1 MAVVWLYVV
10 LVALCWGGWPLVS
23 RSAGGTGTAGSL
35 VILVAALVPVGLAA
49 YWEGGALPAPH
60 AAGRL
65 AVAGV
70 LNGAGLVAFHL
81 VTIRR
86 DVEVSSLVPVI
97 DTAMLLVTALGG
109 ILFFA
114 EALTLQKGI
123 GVALLVAGIYLLRP
137 GAA

>member
-1 MAVVWLYVV
+1 MAIVWLYVV

-23 RSAGGTGTAGSL
+23 RSAGGTGAAGSL
-35 VILVAALVPVGLAA
+35 VILLAALVPVGLAA
-49 YWEGGALPAPH
+49 YWESGALPAPH
-60 AAGRL
+60 AAARL

-81 VTIRR
+81 LTIRR
-86 DVEVSSLVPVI
+86 DVEVSSVVPVV
-97 DTAMLLVTALGG
+97 DTAMLLVTAAGG

-114 EALTLQKGI
+114 EAVTLQKGV

>member
-1 MAVVWLYVV
+1 MAMVWLYVV

-23 RSAGGTGTAGSL
+23 RSAGETGAAGSF
-35 VILVAALVPVGLAA
+35 VILLVALVPAGLAA
-49 YWEGGALPAPH
+49 FWEGGGLPAPH

-81 VTIRR
+81 LTIRR
-86 DVEVSSLVPVI
+86 DVEVSSVVPVV
-97 DTAMLLVTALGG
+97 DTAMLLVTAAGG

-114 EALTLQKGI
+114 EAVTLQKGV

>member
-1 MAVVWLYVV
+1 MPMVWLQVV

-23 RSAGGTGTAGSL
+23 RSAGGTGAAGSL
-35 VILVAALVPVGLAA
+35 VILLAALVPVGLAA

-60 AAGRL
+60 AAARL

-123 GVALLVAGIYLLRP
+123 GVALLVTGIYLLRP

>member
-1 MAVVWLYVV
+1 MALVWLYVV

-23 RSAGGTGTAGSL
+23 RSAGETGAGGSL
-35 VILVAALVPVGLAA
+35 VILLGALVPVGIAA
-49 YWEGGALPAPH
+49 AWEGGGLAAPH
-60 AAGRL
+60 ALARL
-65 AVAGV
+65 ALAGV

-81 VTIRR
+81 LITRR
-86 DVEVSSLVPVI
+86 NVEVSTAVPVV

-114 EALTLQKGI
+114 EAVTLQKGI
-123 GVALLVAGIYLLRP
+123 GVSLLVAGIYLLRP

>member
-1 MAVVWLYVV
+1 MAMVWVQV
-10 LVALCWGGWPLVS
+10 ALVALCWGGWPLVS
-23 RSAGGTGTAGSL
+23 RSAGGTGAAGSL
-35 VILVAALVPVGLAA
+35 VILVAALVPVGIAA
-49 YWEGGALPAPH
+49 LWEGGALPGPTAL
-60 AAGRL
+60 GRL

-109 ILFFA
+109 VLLFA
-114 EALTLQKGI
+114 EAVTLQKGI

>member
-1 MAVVWLYVV
+1 MAMVWLYVV

-23 RSAGGTGTAGSL
+23 RSAGETGAAGSL
-35 VILVAALVPVGLAA
+35 VILVAALVPVGLATF
-49 YWEGGALPAPH
+49 WEGGALPAPP
-60 AAGRL
+60 ALVKL

-86 DVEVSSLVPVI
+86 DVEVSSVVPVI

-109 ILFFA
+109 VLLFA
-114 EALTLQKGI
+114 EAVTLQKGM